1 MIKPAFS
8 VLLLEKC
15 FCGKHRG
22 EYNAPST
29 SKEYADPQAPETFF
43 HNPNYVNKS
52 QVLVRRQWVC
62 LVIPVQPSHP
72 QGRLNKG
79 RSERE
84 QHPLDELCLCPAGK
98 LKYIPPEWIC
108 FHCQHGHLGMIQC
121 PDVLLYHTVCGDL
134 PVSSED
140 IIQGWLFFTPWESQG
155 GHLASWHTAN
165 NRVGRVQGGTRA
177 SHSCISIE
185 GNTYPSI
192 LLFSKIQNRLGYL
205 GAALSNLSV
214 A

>member
-29 SKEYADPQAPETFF
+29 SKEYADPQ
-43 HNPNYVNKS
+43 
-52 QVLVRRQWVC
+52 
-62 LVIPVQPSHP
+62 
-72 QGRLNKG
+72 
-79 RSERE
+79 
-84 QHPLDELCLCPAGK
+84 GK